1 MVSNYAVTRR
11 GIERI
16 LEFMASPA
24 VQSEPELPF
33 ARVLDPG
40 LNTACDGQND
50 GRTVSLEQYLH
61 TIYSPDCDFID
72 GHLEERNMGEL
83 DHGDLQTEIAF
94 LFRTM
99 SPEWQVKA
107 VVELRLQ
114 VRPKRFRVP
123 DVMVLHPGQART
135 QIIREAP
142 LLCIEG
148 LSPEDTF
155 KRLREKVD
163 DYLHLGVEHIWAF
176 DPASREAF
184 RCDAGGFHK
193 VTTPDLALPDSP
205 ISLNLPALFSILDDR

>member
-1 MVSNYAVTRR
+1 
-11 GIERI
+11 
-16 LEFMASPA
+16 MASPA
-24 VQSEPELPF
+24 VQFEPEVEL
-33 ARVLDPG
+33 ARGLDTG
-40 LNTACDGQND
+40 LDTACDGQND

-83 DHGDLQTEIAF
+83 DHGDLQTEIAYI
-94 LFRTM
+94 FRSM
-99 SPEWQVKA
+99 SPEWRVKA

-114 VRPKRFRVP
+114 VRPQRFRIP
-123 DVMVLHPGQART
+123 DLMVLHPGQART

-142 LLCIEG
+142 LLCIEV

-176 DPASREAF
+176 DPASREVF

-193 VTTPDLALPDSP
+193 VITPDLGVPNTP
-205 ISLNLPALFSILDDR
+205 ISLNLNSIFSILDDR